1 MNIMKLIYLKLF
13 LLKCWIGALAN
24 KRKIPG
30 REEKKRGNWQK
41 RMKKRNQREWKKIKN
56 ENEMIKH
63 QIINN

>member
-30 REEKKRGNWQK
+30 REEKKEEIGKKWKKEIKKNERK
-41 RMKKRNQREWKKIKN
+41 LRMKIKW
-56 ENEMIKH
+56 
-63 QIINN
+63 

>member
-30 REEKKRGNWQK
+30 REEKKKEIG
-41 RMKKRNQREWKKIKN
+41 KKEWKKEIK
-56 ENEMIKH
+56 ENERKLRMKMKW
-63 QIINN
+63 